1 MSEFTYVVRMNGYSN
16 DHNGYLLFIH
26 SSGEQHCPSCGCKK
40 TLKDMSFSVTKNT
53 LNERG
58 VCTGASCN
66 RKLRHFRPSL
76 LMQKQGDEWKKV
88 PLRDAFRGHS
98 RSFSRALQI
107 PTEEFKLKCLDNTAD
122 FDALYDNV
130 SNINFDKRNV
140 VFPAKIND
148 RNLSSILDAYMNNIN
163 TQYSPD
169 SPQIGSVYQPA
180 SRETVQTLITDWNND
195 TRQRYDD
202 DYQPNRQREDT
213 VSSLFREAFPSMQ
226 RRINGNNPAPT
237 TDRRYAARRLDG
249 FCDNC
254 GSNPATFQLSSAPND
269 GNSIYYRCNICN
281 HRYDRGSITGWLR

>member
-26 SSGEQHCPSCGCKK
+26 SSGEQHCPSCGFKQ

-58 VCTGASCN
+58 VCTGVSCN

-107 PTEEFKLKCLDNTAD
+107 PTAEFKLKCLDNTAD

-140 VFPAKIND
+140 VFPTKIND

-169 SPQIGSVYQPA
+169 SPPIGSVYQPA

-202 DYQPNRQREDT
+202 DYLPNQ
-213 VSSLFREAFPSMQ
+213 
-226 RRINGNNPAPT
+226 APT

-269 GNSIYYRCNICN
+269 GNSIYYRCNTCN
-281 HRYDRGSITGWLR
+281 HRYDRGSVTGWLR